1 MDFDSIVCQADIK
14 SEEDKQSY
22 QSKGYHIELT
32 VGEFK
37 EKYKVDPKNIYYTP
51 SISFGTF
58 YFNRETLAVCPFHLE
73 CFQAQENGINM
84 GLTVDG
90 AYKTIEQREKEVA
103 NNDFVGSLMTLSD
116 PM

>member
-1 MDFDSIVCQADIK
+1 
-14 SEEDKQSY
+14 
-22 QSKGYHIELT
+22 
-32 VGEFK
+32 
-37 EKYKVDPKNIYYTP
+37 
-51 SISFGTF
+51 
-58 YFNRETLAVCPFHLE
+58 
-73 CFQAQENGINM
+73 M